1 MLQDLR
7 FAWRELRKR
16 PGLALTAIVSLTL
29 GIGATT
35 SVFSVI
41 YGLLAN
47 PYPYLGADRMIH
59 LTVVNESGDTR
70 WIAVTG
76 PQLKLLRQVK
86 CLESVA
92 ASWGTWNLTTTDE
105 DLPQDVP
112 STQLTGNAGIH
123 FGVPALWGRTLIPS
137 DAPDGQDPQPVVV
150 LSYLFWQRHFNSN
163 PAVVGRNLQLVHK
176 NYTIVGVLPPRFT
189 WEDAAVYLPLKLT
202 NDANIQYGPLVRL
215 KPGVTHAAANAELQP
230 LLEQFAKD
238 TPSHFPKKFRVHVKG
253 LNEQFEERL
262 GRSLYLLLAAV
273 SLLLLIGCANVAILL
288 LARGTARQHELAV
301 RSAIGATRWRIQ
313 RQLLTEALALSLC
326 GALGGILLAYR
337 LLPLLVTWLPEYS
350 FPHEAAIRISLP
362 VLGFSVALAILTGV
376 LSGLAPAFHFSRP
389 QIAHLMHSSSRRATG
404 GARGKR
410 THDLL
415 VAGQIALSLLLLTS
429 AAAAINGFV
438 RLLRTNLGYDPH
450 HTMSVGIPVHQNSH
464 VSWEDRANYF
474 NQLLSR
480 VQAMPEV
487 VSAGISTN
495 ATPPSNG
502 WDQLFEIYGRP
513 AGQQQQ
519 VRANFVSPEYFSVL
533 RIPLLLGRL
542 WDHPEMVRGARLA
555 IINQTMARQYWPQ
568 GDAVGKLV
576 RLPDLK
582 AEPPFSQGVPD
593 SNSWLQIIGVV
604 GDARDDGLRKPI
616 KPAVF
621 VPYTMHMEMWT
632 QILVRT
638 QVPPLAVLNRVRAEV
653 KAVDADQ
660 QVFGETRDL
669 EQWIQRENEYAYGR
683 LVAALFSGFS
693 LLGLALAA
701 IGLFSV
707 VSYAVAQR
715 TNEFGIRMALGA
727 TRGQVL
733 KLVLGSIVRSV
744 AGGLACG
751 LVLSLISKDILS
763 KWAEG
768 SAANPMAF
776 AAVTL
781 LLVLTSA
788 SAALLP
794 ARRASSVDPMDAL
807 RYE

>member
-7 FAWRELRKR
+7 LAARELRKK
-16 PGLALTAIVSLTL
+16 PGLALTAIFSLTL

-47 PYPYLGADRMIH
+47 PYPYRDADRMIH
-59 LTVVNESGDTR
+59 LTVLKENGDTW
-70 WIAVTG
+70 WIGVTG

-123 FGVPALWGRTLIPS
+123 FGVPALLGRTLLPS

-150 LSYLFWQRHFNSN
+150 LSYLFWKRHFNSDL
-163 PAVVGRNLQLVHK
+163 AVVGRKLQLVHK

-189 WEDAAVYLPLKLT
+189 WEDAAVYLPLKVT
-202 NDANIQYGPLVRL
+202 NDPNIQYGPLVRL
-215 KPGVTHAAANAELQP
+215 KPGITHAAANAELQP
-230 LLEQFAKD
+230 LLEQFARD
-238 TPSHFPKKFRVHVKG
+238 TPSHFPKKFRAHVKG

-262 GRSLYLLLAAV
+262 GPSLYLLFTAV
-273 SLLLLIGCANVAILL
+273 ALLLLIGCANVAILL

-301 RSAIGATRWRIQ
+301 RSAIGATRWHIQ
-313 RQLLTEALALSLC
+313 RLLLTEALALSLF
-326 GALGGILLAYR
+326 GALGGVLLAYR
-337 LLPLLVTWLPEYS
+337 LLPLLVRWLPEYS
-350 FPHEAAIRISLP
+350 FPHEAAIRINLP
-362 VLGFSVALAILTGV
+362 VLGFSVVLAMITGV

-389 QIAHLMHSSSRRATG
+389 QIAQLMHSSSRRSTG
-404 GARGKR
+404 GARRKR
-410 THDLL
+410 TYDLL
-415 VAGQIALSLLLLTS
+415 VAVQIALSLLLLTS
-429 AAAAINGFV
+429 AAAAVNGFV

-464 VSWEDRANYF
+464 VSWEERSAYF
-474 NQLLSR
+474 SQLLAR

-487 VSAGISTN
+487 VAAGISTN

-502 WDQLFEIYGRP
+502 WDQAFEIYGRP
-513 AGQQQQ
+513 AGQQQPL
-519 VRANFVSPEYFSVL
+519 RANFISSEYFAVL
-533 RIPLLLGRL
+533 RIPLLRGRL
-542 WDHPEMVRGARLA
+542 WDHAEIGRGARLA
-555 IINQTMARQYWPQ
+555 VINQTMAREYWPQ
-568 GDAVGKLV
+568 GDPLGQLV

-582 AEPPFSQGVPD
+582 AEPPFSQAAPD
-593 SNSWLQIIGVV
+593 SNGWLQIIGVV

-621 VPYTMHMEMWT
+621 VPFTLHMRMWT

-660 QVFGETRDL
+660 QVFGETHDL
-669 EQWIQRENEYAYGR
+669 DQWIRDESEYAYGR
-683 LVAALFSGFS
+683 LVAALFSAFS
-693 LLGLALAA
+693 ILGLALAA

-707 VSYAVAQR
+707 VSYGVAQR
-715 TNEFGIRMALGA
+715 TNEFGIRIALGA
-727 TRGQVL
+727 TRGQL
-733 KLVLGSIVRSV
+733 LHLVLGSIAGSV
-744 AGGLACG
+744 TGGLACG
-751 LVLSLISKDILS
+751 VLLSLVSKDLLS

-768 SAANPMAF
+768 STANPIAF

-781 LLVLTSA
+781 LLVITSVL
-788 SAALLP
+788 AALLP